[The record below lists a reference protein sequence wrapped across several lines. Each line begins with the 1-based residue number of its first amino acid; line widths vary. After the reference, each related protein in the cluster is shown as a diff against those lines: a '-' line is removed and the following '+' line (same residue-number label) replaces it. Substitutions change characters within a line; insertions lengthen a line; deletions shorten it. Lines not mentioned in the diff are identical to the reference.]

1 MQNIILGTFNVK
13 LEYFSMSVPG
23 TYFIRAIGSGSPVIK
38 LSEKQ
43 FITGR
48 LEEKSFWL
56 IMLAFKNVDQQDIIA
71 WVKSDWVYM

>member
-1 MQNIILGTFNVK
+1 
-13 LEYFSMSVPG
+13 MSVPG

>member
-43 FITGR
+43 FITSR
-48 LEEKSFWL
+48 LEEKSF
-56 IMLAFKNVDQQDIIA
+56 
-71 WVKSDWVYM
+71 